1 MKFRWYDALIILVI
15 IALTAC
21 LAAFIYIRPNTKG
34 ETKYMIVERDN
45 EEIYRL
51 NLSLVLDEVTINIQ
65 GDKTE
70 MVIGADHDGCWVI
83 SSGCPDKV
91 CINTGKIIDSND
103 KPIICLPNKVSI
115 SIVYE

>member
-21 LAAFIYIRPNTKG
+21 LAAFIYIRPTKG

-51 NLSLVLDEVTINIQ
+51 NLSLVLDEVTINIDGKQ
-65 GDKTE
+65 TE

-103 KPIICLPNKVSI
+103 MPIICIPNGVSI

>member
-21 LAAFIYIRPNTKG
+21 LAVFIYIRPTKG
-34 ETKYMIVERDN
+34 ETKYMIVELDN

-51 NLSLVLDEVTINIQ
+51 NLSLVLDEVTINIDGKQ
-65 GDKTE
+65 TE

-103 KPIICLPNKVSI
+103 MPIICIPNGVSI